1 MTITLA
7 LQPALWEQLQQTADE
22 QKTNVL
28 ELVETAIQTYLRQIE
43 REQIEAEAEAYQ
55 KLHPTLTQKYLGEY
69 VAVHHGQ
76 MIDHDTDFQRLHE
89 RIRKR
94 FGRRP
99 VLLRRV
105 ETEPERTLV
114 FRSPSVERSQS

>member
-1 MTITLA
+1 MTTTLA

-22 QKTNVL
+22 QKMDVIA
-28 ELVETAIQTYLRQIE
+28 LVETAIQTYLRQVE
-43 REQIEAEAEAYQ
+43 RDQIEAEAEAYQ
-55 KLHPTLTQKYLGEY
+55 KLHPMLTQKYLGRY

-76 MIDHDTDFQRLHE
+76 VIDHDKDFQQLHT
-89 RIRKR
+89 RVRQR

-105 ETEPERTLV
+105 EEAPEREIV
-114 FRSPSVERSQS
+114 FRSPSLEQR